1 MNVSIQRCFMNIFKE
16 VVPPVLKMIIKMIRY
31 TSVYTCVPMKDS
43 SILDI
48 FIAICGHYEYPKP
61 YPDGSH
67 TSCTIA
73 DISNNITSSVCTRV
87 HCAIYIS
94 KWKSRLHSSGGKV
107 VRFGN

>member
-1 MNVSIQRCFMNIFKE
+1 MYN
-16 VVPPVLKMIIKMIRY
+16 L
-31 TSVYTCVPMKDS
+31 
-43 SILDI
+43 LDI

-94 KWKSRLHSSGGKV
+94 KWKSRLHSSGGKL
-107 VRFGN
+107 VRFGNSYDYLYTSSLTSQNKITVSKMA